1 MHLTSHVYAEGID
14 PLAAN
19 AGEVM
24 EHAIFR

>member
-1 MHLTSHVYAEGID
+1 MHLTSHVYAEGIE

-24 EHAIFR
+24 DNAIFR